1 MSTFNVR
8 LKELRKSRH
17 LSQRELADKLH
28 ISKSAV
34 SMYEG
39 GQREPDHGTLEMIAD
54 YFNVDMDYL
63 LGRKDTVLRYL
74 EVSPNNKRT
83 GEYED
88 DVMRK
93 ISRLLVV
100 KSDFRKLINTL
111 CDLDDE
117 DRELISKLV
126 DRLSN

>member
-8 LKELRKSRH
+8 LKELRKGRH

-74 EVSPNNKRT
+74 EVSPNNKQI
-83 GEYED
+83 EED
-88 DVMRK
+88 DAMRK

-100 KSDFRKLINTL
+100 KSDFRKLINAL

-126 DRLSN
+126 DRLSK

>member
-8 LKELRKSRH
+8 LKELRKGRH

-74 EVSPNNKRT
+74 EVSPNNKQI
-83 GEYED
+83 EED

-100 KSDFRKLINTL
+100 KSDFRKLINAL

-126 DRLSN
+126 DRLSK

>member
-8 LKELRKSRH
+8 LKELRKGRH

-74 EVSPNNKRT
+74 EVSPNNKQI
-83 GEYED
+83 EDD

-93 ISRLLVV
+93 VSRLLVV
-100 KSDFRKLINTL
+100 KSDFRKLINAL

-126 DRLSN
+126 DRLSK